1 MSTVCVTIMGRIE
14 VPLKDVSQG
23 KSFEYQEEIVEDN
36 RDRMRTAVEMNLQ
49 EFLEKSDWTFEE
61 PTI

>member
-1 MSTVCVTIMGRIE
+1 MGRIE